1 MLLGKAGF
9 SAGSN
14 LSLFDLARHRYDM
27 LGIAT
32 LFRMLAEVF
41 FDRLLDPRGTQCLYA
56 GAKSLLELCLVE
68 VSREVRLRQIPILT
82 LFGVWRIASLDH
94 KNRAQGS
101 PVRGEGAGF

>member
-14 LSLFDLARHRYDM
+14 LSLLYLTRHRYDM

-41 FDRLLDPRGTQCLYA
+41 FYRLLDPRGTQGLY
-56 GAKSLLELCLVE
+56 
-68 VSREVRLRQIPILT
+68 P
-82 LFGVWRIASLDH
+82 
-94 KNRAQGS
+94 
-101 PVRGEGAGF
+101 